1 MIRVLFV
8 LIWLALSVYAIAD
21 WARTHPEEMPARLP
35 RMAWLV
41 ILVVTVPLL
50 SLGSLA
56 WVVMRAVA
64 SAEQKQARASHP
76 APPVAP
82 DDDPEF
88 LFRLS
93 RDIQRERKARPA
105 ADSHLSPTPSEGETS
120 DAPSSSVDEAPAGE
134 DASSPDPTE
143 ETEDDSR

>member
-41 ILVVTVPLL
+41 ILVATVPLL

-64 SAEQKQARASHP
+64 

-105 ADSHLSPTPSEGETS
+105 ANSPVSPAPSEGKTS
-120 DAPSSSVDEAPAGE
+120 DAPSSSVDEASAGE
-134 DASSPDPTE
+134 DASSSDPTE

>member
-8 LIWLALSVYAIAD
+8 LLWLALSVYAIAD
-21 WARTHPEEMPARLP
+21 WARTRPEDMPGRLP

-41 ILVVTVPLL
+41 ILVVTVPVV

-56 WVVMRAVA
+56 WIVMRAVA
-64 SAEQKQARASHP
+64 SAEQKQGRVSKP
-76 APPVAP
+76 APPAAP

-93 RDIQRERKARPA
+93 RDIQREKQARPSA
-105 ADSHLSPTPSEGETS
+105 PTADSPAPTDSGVPLADAGDDTDDEPSQG
-120 DAPSSSVDEAPAGE
+120 SVEA
-134 DASSPDPTE
+134 
-143 ETEDDSR
+143 